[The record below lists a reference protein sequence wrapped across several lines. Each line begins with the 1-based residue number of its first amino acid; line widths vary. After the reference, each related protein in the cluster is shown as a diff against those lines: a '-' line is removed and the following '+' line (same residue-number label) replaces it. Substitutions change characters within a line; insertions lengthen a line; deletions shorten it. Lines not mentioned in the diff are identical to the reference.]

1 MAYGLDKTL
10 RQKVFFAANIDNLP
24 DPVRSTRW
32 RLCVDREIFE
42 KVGLTPSVGTSF
54 AESEEGSREFSLHI
68 SGGAKIPDAKIKN
81 ESIWY
86 MGYQK
91 KYPTQQDQLAGNMT
105 LNALLLEDGRAYEA
119 MLAWNQCCLNSGILN
134 RTGELDTDE
143 NRDRISIDRDVTT
156 HDRIY
161 LGLGQQENK
170 GNMTSEIL
178 RNSHV
183 TLELYDW
190 MYGTVIM
197 GIRLINAWPS
207 AVTVSDSLDY
217 NNAKL
222 MKFNFTLEY
231 DRWNIWFNPL
241 YNVVGTAKKLVG

>member
-1 MAYGLDKTL
+1 MAYEINDRLK
-10 RQKVFFAANIDNLP
+10 QKVFFAANVDNLP

-32 RLCVDREIFE
+32 RMCVSPDVF
-42 KVGLTPSVGTSF
+42 KAVGIKPSSGGQAFDTESG
-54 AESEEGSREFSLHI
+54 SEEFTIHI

-81 ESIWY
+81 DSIWY

-91 KYPTQQDQLAGNMT
+91 KYPTQQDGLAGNMT

-134 RTGELDTDE
+134 SNGVKDTSPE
-143 NRDRISIDRDVTT
+143 TDRIENDRGS
-156 HDRIY
+156 HDKIM
-161 LGLGQQENK
+161 LGLGQQENY
-170 GNMTSEIL
+170 GNKTAIIL

-197 GIRLINAWPS
+197 GIRLINAWPA
-207 AVTVSDSLDY
+207 AVTVGDSLDY

-231 DRWNIWFNPL
+231 DRWNIWFNKD
-241 YNVVGTAKKLVG
+241 YKVIGKGDAAK

>member
-1 MAYGLDKTL
+1 MAYQMETSLKK
-10 RQKVFFAANIDNLP
+10 KVFFAANIDKLV

-32 RLCVDREIFE
+32 RMCVSDAIF
-42 KVGLTPSVGTSF
+42 KAVGMKPSSGDSF
-54 AESEEGSREFSLHI
+54 GSEEGAREFSIHI

-105 LNALLLEDGRAYEA
+105 LNALLLEDGRAYET

-134 RTGELDTDE
+134 SKGDKDTTPE
-143 NRDRISIDRDVTT
+143 TDRIENNAKNKVL
-156 HDRIY
+156 
-161 LGLGQQENK
+161 LGLGQQENY
-170 GNMTSEIL
+170 GNETAVLL

-190 MYGTVIM
+190 MYGDVIM
-197 GIRLINAWPS
+197 GIRLINAWPA
-207 AVTVSDSLDY
+207 AVSVGDSLDY
-217 NNAKL
+217 QTAKL

-231 DRWNIWFNPL
+231 DRWNIWFNPN
-241 YNVVGTAKKLVG
+241 YKVIGPAQSK